1 MSYLQLLKSPVITR
15 DISGD
20 EDPTLL
26 FQYHYTERPRC
37 TGASG
42 RMRHD
47 VHSKAFISVG
57 LGFGVDLLTHS
68 TRTLQ
73 EWL

>member
-1 MSYLQLLKSPVITR
+1 MEMRIPLYYSNTT
-15 DISGD
+15 
-20 EDPTLL
+20 TLRGL
-26 FQYHYTERPRC
+26 AVLRHHGCHVR
-37 TGASG
+37 ASG

-47 VHSKAFISVG
+47 VHSEAFIGVG